1 MIRGEIENKSST
13 EITETQISLLEKRI
27 MISRD
32 MVVEKS
38 TGEEIMLG
46 KVKTVRPRQS
56 ESF

>member
-1 MIRGEIENKSST
+1 
-13 EITETQISLLEKRI
+13 

-38 TGEEIMLG
+38 TGEEIILG

>member
-38 TGEEIMLG
+38 TGKEILLG